1 MPKKVTWLELFF
13 DLLFVG
19 AIASVTHVLLHIEH
33 GVLEWSVFWKF
44 VLMFV
49 PLWWAWTGQTLF
61 INRYGNDLLPQRLL
75 IALEIMFV
83 LLMISS
89 FNLNFDATYITFFIG
104 YIGLRMITAIQ
115 YLFAAKKEQAER
127 RGAALFLGKYFW
139 IGILVSSISLFL
151 DSEWRYVVLYLGI
164 ALDIVV
170 PIIGRKKL
178 RQVPI
183 HTEHLLERF
192 GLFTIILLGESIV
205 AVISLLSEEVMNVS
219 SICYA
224 ASAII
229 LVLLIWWQ
237 YFDNL
242 EKKLDKEMK
251 TAGQLI
257 IYGHLFLFL
266 SLSTTAAAIKML
278 VFPNIAY
285 HFVILFLFGSI
296 LIYVL
301 AFSATFHLYRVPEER
316 LAWIHLGFFIALL
329 LLLFSIAW
337 FVVLAPAIILLLLC
351 VFFLFFGWITSK

>member
-19 AIASVTHVLLHIEH
+19 AIASVTHVLLYIED
-33 GVLEWSVFWKF
+33 GVVDASVFWKF

-75 IALEIMFV
+75 IGLEIMFV

-89 FNLNFDATYITFFIG
+89 FNIHFDETYITFFIG

-115 YLFAAKKEQAER
+115 YLFAAKKEKAAR
-127 RGAALFLGKYFW
+127 RNVALFLGKYFW
-139 IGILVSSISLFL
+139 IGIFISSISLFL
-151 DSEWRYVVLYLGI
+151 DGEWRYIMLYAGI
-164 ALDIVV
+164 VLDILV
-170 PIIGRKKL
+170 PLIGRKGL

-205 AVISLLSEEVMNVS
+205 AIISVLSTEVMDAGL
-219 SICYA
+219 IFYA
-224 ASAII
+224 ACAIV

-242 EKKLDKEMK
+242 EKKLDKEQQ

-266 SLSTTAAAIKML
+266 SLSTTAAGIKML
-278 VFPNIAY
+278 VLPDISY
-285 HFVILFLFGSI
+285 HFVVFFLFSSV
-296 LIYVL
+296 LVYVL
-301 AFSATFHLYRVPEER
+301 AFSGTFHLYRVPEER
-316 LAWIHLGFFIALL
+316 LAWIHLALFISLIVALFVL
-329 LLLFSIAW
+329 VW
-337 FVVLAPAIILLLLC
+337 FVVLSPALVLLVLC
-351 VFFLFFGWITSK
+351 LFFLIFGMMTSK

>member
-19 AIASVTHVLLHIEH
+19 AIASVTHVLLHIEDGVIH
-33 GVLEWSVFWKF
+33 GTIFWKF

-49 PLWWAWTGQTLF
+49 PLWWAWVGQTLF

-75 IALEIMFV
+75 IGLEIMFV

-89 FNLNFDATYITFFIG
+89 FNIQFDETYITFFIG

-115 YLFAAKKEQAER
+115 YLFAAKKEKAAR
-127 RGAALFLGKYFW
+127 KNVALFLGKYFW
-139 IGILVSSISLFL
+139 IGIFVSSLSLFF
-151 DSEWRYVVLYLGI
+151 DGDWRYIMLYAGI
-164 ALDIVV
+164 LLDILV
-170 PIIGRKKL
+170 PLLGRKKL

-205 AVISLLSEEVMNVS
+205 SIISVLSTEVMDAG
-219 SICYA
+219 IIFYA
-224 ASAII
+224 ACAIV

-242 EKKLDKEMK
+242 EKKLDKEQL

-257 IYGHLFLFL
+257 IYGHLFIFL
-266 SLSTTAAAIKML
+266 SLSTTAAGIKML
-278 VFPNIAY
+278 VLPDISY
-285 HFVILFLFGSI
+285 HFVVFFLFSSV
-296 LIYVL
+296 LVYLL
-301 AFSATFHLYRVPEER
+301 AFSGTFHLYRVPEER
-316 LAWIHLGFFIALL
+316 LAWIHLALFLGLLAGLFFLV
-329 LLLFSIAW
+329 W
-337 FVVLAPAIILLLLC
+337 FVTIPAVFVLVALC
-351 VFFLFFGWITSK
+351 IFFFVFGMMTSK